1 MMTSSEFVS
10 DKSEAEIQM
19 IFTEF
24 KDIAED
30 YVVVITPDGP
40 SGNVCSFE
48 PSDGEWEGR
57 HYHDTKMAEFISQI
71 IAPGEVTDLTFR
83 GQEDEIWGF
92 RIERDRVRNLG
103 AEIKLYVSDM
113 TENELEAEIKVFQ
126 DALRVVRERT
136 TKTMSEMV
144 DEVLSEEIL

>member
-1 MMTSSEFVS
+1 
-10 DKSEAEIQM
+10 
-19 IFTEF
+19 
-24 KDIAED
+24 
-30 YVVVITPDGP
+30 
-40 SGNVCSFE
+40 
-48 PSDGEWEGR
+48 
-57 HYHDTKMAEFISQI
+57 MAEFISQI